1 VEHAVL
7 DEKLNDLFDS
17 VEVGSG
23 EIEAMTSFEVLRSRV
38 EARLA
43 QRAASFEDSGAWGPS
58 GARTAGAYLAHACR
72 LPKAEARRQIRRGR
86 KLRHLPAFDA
96 AWSNGEVTGAHVD
109 AVISVLRPA
118 TQAALE
124 RDEDMLAEQAK
135 TLSFA
140 QFLRALRHWEQLAD
154 PDGAEE
160 DAMEMAARR
169 NVTLTQSFKGVWLG
183 TMTLDPIR
191 GAIVASELERLEA
204 ELFASDWA
212 EAKDELG
219 RDPHLDELART
230 PAQRRCDALVEMA
243 TRSKS
248 TPAGARRP
256 EPLFSVLVGYETLH
270 GRMCQLAQGRTV
282 VAPGS
287 LLPWLDGA
295 YVERAVFE
303 PGGRVEVGITSR
315 FFTGAI
321 RRAIELRDQECTHP
335 FCDIP
340 AERCQVDHIIP
351 YSQGGPTTQ
360 ENGRL
365 LCGHDNRGRN
375 NQRPPPAPPP
385 KQRE

>member
-1 VEHAVL
+1 
-7 DEKLNDLFDS
+7 
-17 VEVGSG
+17 
-23 EIEAMTSFEVLRSRV
+23 
-38 EARLA
+38 
-43 QRAASFEDSGAWGPS
+43 
-58 GARTAGAYLAHACR
+58 
-72 LPKAEARRQIRRGR
+72 
-86 KLRHLPAFDA
+86 
-96 AWSNGEVTGAHVD
+96 
-109 AVISVLRPA
+109 
-118 TQAALE
+118 
-124 RDEDMLAEQAK
+124 
-135 TLSFA
+135 
-140 QFLRALRHWEQLAD
+140 
-154 PDGAEE
+154 
-160 DAMEMAARR
+160 
-169 NVTLTQSFKGVWLG
+169 LTQSFNGVWLG

-204 ELFASDWA
+204 ELFAADWSQ
-212 EAKDELG
+212 AKDELR

-243 TRSKS
+243 IRSKS

-295 YVERAVFE
+295 YVERAVFA

-385 KQRE
+385 KPPPTPRK